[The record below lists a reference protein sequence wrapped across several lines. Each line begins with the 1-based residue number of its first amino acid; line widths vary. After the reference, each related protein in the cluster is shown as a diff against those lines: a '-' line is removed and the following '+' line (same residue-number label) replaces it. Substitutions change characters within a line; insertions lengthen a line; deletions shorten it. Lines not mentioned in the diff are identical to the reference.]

1 MNDNAIMNEL
11 YEQAEIIESHGI
23 QVSSD
28 TTTVVNPDC
37 PSVQMIA
44 TNPGWPKTATTREEA
59 NPGLIAGL
67 RLAYAKSLRE
77 ERRHD

>member
-1 MNDNAIMNEL
+1 MNDL
-11 YEQAEIIESHGI
+11 YEQAQIIELQGEH
-23 QVSSD
+23 VSSD

-37 PSVQMIA
+37 PSVHMAA

-67 RLAYAKSLRE
+67 RMAYAKALRE
-77 ERRHD
+77 DRKHD